1 VIDVKADGLPVV
13 ETVDGLSFEEL
24 QRLTG
29 RAAEKPLIAA

>member
-1 VIDVKADGLPVV
+1 VIEVKADGLHVV

-29 RAAEKPLIAA
+29 VALKRMLTAA